1 MKNIKTYL
9 ILLLTS
15 SASVSYGVTL
25 PSHPFFDTNE
35 LYEEGHDYVEYSV
48 GTQIRNLNIVIS
60 DVIDSWG
67 NTCWE
72 DSFHDR
78 SKCADCCGDTWDSLE
93 EKEEDDELKYDR
105 CLEICGE
112 GTSLPLG
119 STLWMLPFVFAYA
132 GIKKYRKAQMN
143 ITQVL

>member
-15 SASVSYGVTL
+15 STSVSYGVTL
-25 PSHPFFDTNE
+25 PSHSFFDTNE

-72 DSFHDR
+72 TSFENK
-78 SKCADCCGDTWDSLE
+78 SKCADCCGDTWESLGG
-93 EKEEDDELKYDR
+93 KEEDEIKHTR
-105 CLEICGE
+105 CLQICDE

-132 GIKKYRKAQMN
+132 GIKKYRNAQMN